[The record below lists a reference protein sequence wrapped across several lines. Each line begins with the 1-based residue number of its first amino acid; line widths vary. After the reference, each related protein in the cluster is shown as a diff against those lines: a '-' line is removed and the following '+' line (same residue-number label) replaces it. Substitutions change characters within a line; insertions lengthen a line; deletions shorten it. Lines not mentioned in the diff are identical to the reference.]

1 MRGFLSLEK
10 EMLER
15 TLDGIGKSQKGVEE
29 VKKKKEDRDRAKRE
43 NREKGTIRLN

>member
-29 VKKKKEDRDRAKRE
+29 IEKKKKIVTEPK
-43 NREKGTIRLN
+43 EKIEKKGL